1 MKDADLIRFCVV
13 ISLVGEYCTY
23 AKHMQYF
30 KNQNLGGLE
39 S

>member
-23 AKHMQYF
+23 AIAYAIF
-30 KNQNLGGLE
+30 
-39 S
+39 